1 MRAFFILGH
10 RMSVTSY
17 STTASSNTTVG
28 GVDIGENCSP
38 ANVNDAVRAVM
49 ADIATGIDNGDFAS
63 TSGLQ
68 AEDATLTAL
77 AGVTTAA
84 DKLIYA
90 TGVDAFSTTD
100 ITAYGRTVLGLASAA
115 ALRSNIGAVGIDS
128 ASLTANG
135 YIKLTNGFIIQW
147 GTATANS
154 NGTTTVSFPTAF
166 SSFSTPLVSGAR
178 TQSNAQD
185 NNPAIQSAGLTSFTI
200 YSAADQS
207 LSVWW
212 ISVGV

>member
-1 MRAFFILGH
+1 MAVTDY
-10 RMSVTSY
+10 SVT
-17 STTASSNTTVG
+17 AASNTSISG
-28 GVDIGENCSP
+28 IDISENCSP
-38 ANVNDAVRAVM
+38 ANINNAQRQLM
-49 ADIATGIDNGDFAS
+49 ADIAQGIVDGDFAT

-90 TGVDAFSTTD
+90 TGVDTFSTTD

-128 ASLTANG
+128 SSLTANG

-147 GTATANS
+147 GSAVAAA
-154 NGTTTVSFPTAF
+154 NGTTTVNYSTAF
-166 SSFSTPLVSGAR
+166 ADFSIPIPSGAR

-185 NNPAIQSAGLTSFTI
+185 NNPATESAGLTSFTV

-207 LSVWW
+207 LTFWW
-212 ISVGV
+212 VAVGK

>member
-1 MRAFFILGH
+1 MAVTDY
-10 RMSVTSY
+10 SVT
-17 STTASSNTTVG
+17 AASNTSISG
-28 GVDIGENCSP
+28 IDISENCSP
-38 ANVNDAVRAVM
+38 ANLNNAQRQLM
-49 ADIATGIDNGDFAS
+49 ADIAQGIVDGDFAT

-90 TGVDAFSTTD
+90 TGVDTFSTTD

-147 GTATANS
+147 GT
-154 NGTTTVSFPTAF
+154 GTSSGNASTTINYPTAF
-166 SSFSTPLVSGAR
+166 SNFSIPLADGAR
-178 TQSNAQD
+178 SQSNAQD
-185 NNPAIQSAGLTSFTI
+185 NNPDTESAGLTSFTV
-200 YSAADQS
+200 YSAADQG
-207 LSVWW
+207 LPIWW
-212 ISVGV
+212 IAVGV

>member
-1 MRAFFILGH
+1 
-10 RMSVTSY
+10 MSVTSY
-17 STTASSNTTVG
+17 STTAASNTSVG
-28 GVDIGENCSP
+28 GVDISENCSP
-38 ANVNDAVRAVM
+38 ANVNNAIRALM
-49 ADIATGIDNGDFAS
+49 ADIASGIDGGDFAT

-90 TGVDAFSTTD
+90 TGADAFSTTD

-128 ASLTANG
+128 SSLTANG

-147 GTATANS
+147 GTATAAS
-154 NGTTTVSFPTAF
+154 NGSTTVNYSTTF
-166 SSFSTPLVSGAR
+166 SSFSIPTVSGAR

-185 NNPAIQSAGLTSFTI
+185 NNPAVESAGLSSFTV